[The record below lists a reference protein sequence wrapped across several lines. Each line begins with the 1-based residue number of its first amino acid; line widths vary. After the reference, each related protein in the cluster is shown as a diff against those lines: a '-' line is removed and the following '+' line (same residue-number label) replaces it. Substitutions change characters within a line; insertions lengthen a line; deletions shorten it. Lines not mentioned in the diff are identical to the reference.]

1 MNNEYY
7 YSFRYYLDQTFHCRA
22 HRISLNA
29 GFSCPNRDGT
39 LSSEG
44 CIFCNEAGF
53 SHSTGVAQPLA
64 QQIALARTRLKE
76 RRGAEKFIAY
86 FQNASNTHAL
96 LAQLKQAYDAIR
108 AFPDIVGLMIA
119 TRPDCVDEAR
129 LGLIAEYCQDFDVWI
144 EYGLQSMHEQT
155 LRQINRNHTFAQFVD
170 AVQAAQQRGIK
181 VVAHVILGLPG
192 ETDTHMRQTAAALGD
207 LGINGVKLHVLHVVQ
222 DTDLA
227 RMYALGKVSLLS
239 EPEYICAACDFL
251 ELLPKECVIMRL
263 VSDARPDVLVAP
275 LWINEK
281 QRVIQSIEKEF
292 ARRGTRQGSKS
303 T

>member
-1 MNNEYY
+1 MNSYY
-7 YSFRYYLDQTFHCRA
+7 YSFRKYLEQRFGCRVR
-22 HRISLNA
+22 RISLNA

-39 LSSEG
+39 LSSDG

-53 SHSTGVAQPLA
+53 SPNSATLLSLAEQIA
-64 QQIALARTRLKE
+64 QQQKQLKARGR
-76 RRGAEKFIAY
+76 AEKFIAY
-86 FQNASNTHAL
+86 FQNASNTHA
-96 LAQLKQAYDAIR
+96 AVAKLKQAYDTIR
-108 AFPDIVGLMIA
+108 LYPDIVGLMIA
-119 TRPDCVDEAR
+119 TRPDCVDEQR
-129 LGLIAEYCQDFDVWI
+129 LELIAEYVQDYDVWI

-227 RMYALGKVSLLS
+227 RMYALGKVALLS
-239 EPEYICAACDFL
+239 EQEYICAACDFL